1 MSLRVFRL
9 DGSGSQVVT
18 ILQEGTG
25 RPLIVSLNGRVFGT
39 VAAPSAG
46 AASDFTLDDGSTL
59 RVRLVER
66 RVQVS
71 RSVLL
76 PGVIASGGMPVDLF
90 CLSQRECLL
99 CPLCLGGGH
108 AAHSAHSA
116 HSASYPPLASFLRG
130 AA

>member
-66 RVQVS
+66 RVQVR
-71 RSVLL
+71 RSVPL
-76 PGVIASGGMPVDLF
+76 PCRGACCPLCPF
-90 CLSQRECLL
+90 
-99 CPLCLGGGH
+99 CPLCLLSPSRVISPGCGLIVNERM
-108 AAHSAHSA
+108 AA
-116 HSASYPPLASFLRG
+116 PGLRWRRRG
-130 AA
+130 